1 MPGQYTPRI
10 VGPGLGVAEIII
22 VFAILALV
30 ILPYWKIFSKAG
42 YSGGLSLLMLV
53 PVLNA
58 IMLFF
63 LAFSKWP
70 IEQELERLKQ

>member
-1 MPGQYTPRI
+1 MPGQYTPRTA
-10 VGPGLGVAEIII
+10 GLGVTEII
-22 VFAILALV
+22 VVLVILILV

-53 PVLNA
+53 PLLNF

-63 LAFSKWP
+63 LAFSSWP
-70 IEQELERLKQ
+70 IEQELKRLKK